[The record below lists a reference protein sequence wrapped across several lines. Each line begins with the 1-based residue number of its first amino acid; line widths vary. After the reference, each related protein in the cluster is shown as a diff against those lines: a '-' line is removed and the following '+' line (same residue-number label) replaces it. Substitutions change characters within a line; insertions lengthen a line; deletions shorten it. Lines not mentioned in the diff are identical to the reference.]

1 MSTRSPRDAQD
12 WLHRY
17 VAVLF
22 AVSFPSLAVVEI
34 ARIDMAPHESIIRWA
49 TYLVLAVWALYLTQR
64 PQPNTMA
71 LVVTTMGFF
80 GSLSVI
86 EALFGVEISAFD
98 FATIFGLI
106 MMLGVLAGTLAA
118 GSRLVWAGGIAF
130 SVAIWSVTM
139 GVLFSDGAEVM
150 AVRAAIASAGVLF
163 TTALVSRLFDQLSEA
178 IETAERSTR
187 LQEAIARCSE
197 ALLVQTDTF
206 AIYEAVKAL
215 LEASEADYAF
225 VDRLV
230 EIVDEPGWD
239 LVAEASRR
247 SDGPGSSRP
256 SGKYSSIPSKAT
268 PLFAGNAVVLH
279 TTDLKD
285 DERQI
290 YLDAGVLSDV
300 SIPIFVDDEFRGSI
314 GFVQF
319 TEDRRWSDNEIQTL
333 WRASHMIG
341 AYWARQA
348 DAAELVASS
357 ESKERLL
364 ASVSHEIRTPLTA
377 IVGLSEEIISS
388 RTSLGEEELDEL
400 NGIIAVQ
407 SRELAELVEDLLVAS
422 RADFGNISIRPEQIS
437 LRRQAEMVV
446 QGVRESLPT
455 DQVLTTLAGDVD
467 AWADPLRVRQIMR
480 NLLTNAIKYGGP
492 RVVIGVREHDGLA
505 QVVVADDGQGVPSH
519 ESDLIFERYYRSS
532 NSATQPGSVG
542 IGLAVSRQLAEMM
555 DGNLVYI
562 NGENQHR
569 FEMSLPLALTTAP
582 NGSPLSE
589 ADDVGT
595 PQPIG

>member
-1 MSTRSPRDAQD
+1 MSTRFPRDAQD

-22 AVSFPSLAVVEI
+22 AVSFPSLAVMEL
-34 ARIDMAPHESIIRWA
+34 ARIDMAPRESIIRWA

-64 PQPNTMA
+64 PQPNTMT

-178 IETAERSTR
+178 IETAERSAR

-230 EIVDEPGWD
+230 DIDDEPGWD

-247 SDGPGSSRP
+247 SDGLGSSRP

-319 TEDRRWSDNEIQTL
+319 TEDRRWSNNEIQTL

-422 RADFGNISIRPEQIS
+422 RADFGNLSIRPEQIS

-446 QGVRESLPT
+446 QGVRESHPT
-455 DQVLTTLAGDVD
+455 DQVLTTLGGDVD

-519 ESDLIFERYYRSS
+519 ESDLIFERYYRSA

-569 FEMSLPLALTTAP
+569 FELVA
-582 NGSPLSE
+582 
-589 ADDVGT
+589 T
-595 PQPIG
+595 PCSYDGPQRIAA